1 PWVASWVVSDWLEIG
16 QEYWTDSKSVNE
28 IQKQLKNFTVTKIE
42 EKPKYKNPS
51 APFITST
58 LQMAAQK
65 HLDLP
70 PNKTMD
76 IAQALYN
83 AGLIT

>member
-1 PWVASWVVSDWLEIG
+1 MEIG